1 MRDKSELISPIE
13 RQNDGRFSSL
23 DAGYARMNRT
33 CDSIDRTLRRLR
45 IGVVAWSILMLIVC
59 AEPLLVKL

>member
-1 MRDKSELISPIE
+1 MREKSELKSPIE
-13 RQNDGRFSSL
+13 RQNGGGLSSL
-23 DAGYARMNRT
+23 DAAYSRMNRT

-45 IGVVAWSILMLIVC
+45 IGVVAWSVLMLIVC